1 MSQSTLPTRST
12 DPDTSHAAA
21 KKAAHKAPIIRDVV
35 LEIVQEQG
43 PMTHDE
49 LIGAYNMRV
58 VMDPDTPRASE
69 SGIRT
74 RLSELKRARLVIQDA
89 EDGLSNF
96 GNVAKRWVA
105 VDPDDQSMRYDPD
118 AMSSYFEE
126 DDIVGFGDDAPSTGS
141 TGAVDEHDKSED

>member
-1 MSQSTLPTRST
+1 MSQPTLPTRST
-12 DPDTSHAAA
+12 DPDTSRAAA
-21 KKAAHKAPIIRDVV
+21 EKAAPRAPIIRDVV
-35 LEIVQEQG
+35 LEIIREEG

-74 RLSELKRARLVIQDA
+74 RLSELKRARLVTQDA

-118 AMSSYFEE
+118 AMVSYFE
-126 DDIVGFGDDAPSTGS
+126 DGDIVGFEDDSAAGT
-141 TGAVDEHDKSED
+141 ADDENED